1 MTNEELILKARGAK
15 SPEELLRIAQESGMT
30 GFTEENARTY
40 FDVLSQ
46 TGEMSDEELNVS
58 AGSCAYRAHG
68 QKMVSSIN
76 SCSHWTCDKCNNS
89 SYVYQDRK
97 DTYLPEKQLI
107 KECFGHNVP
116 FPCSCNVNACTNC
129 RRVCDACY
137 YCSFERSAWW
147 CNNDEHFFE

>member
-30 GFTEENARTY
+30 EFTEESAKTY

-46 TGEMSDEELNVS
+46 SGEMSDEELNVS

-76 SCSHWTCDKCNNS
+76 SCSHWTCDKCNSRVVHLN
-89 SYVYQDRK
+89 RK
-97 DTYLPEKQLI
+97 ETYLPEEKLF
-107 KECFGHNVP
+107 KVCFGNQIP
-116 FPCSCNVNACTNC
+116 YPYAYKVNACTNC

-147 CNNDEHFFE
+147 CNNDVHFFE

>member
-30 GFTEENARTY
+30 GFTEESARTY

-46 TGEMSDEELNVS
+46 SGEMSDEELNVS

-76 SCSHWTCDKCNNS
+76 SRSHWTCDKCNSRVVHLN
-89 SYVYQDRK
+89 RK
-97 DTYLPEKQLI
+97 ETLSPGRKAL
-107 KECFGHNVP
+107 
-116 FPCSCNVNACTNC
+116 
-129 RRVCDACY
+129 
-137 YCSFERSAWW
+137 
-147 CNNDEHFFE
+147 